1 MADNLSPLVNLDLIN
16 KIYKTI
22 NAQIT
27 ERVYD
32 PLYYPEATLG
42 SEDNKYVE
50 AYIRGNTSTG
60 TLNGLTLA
68 KATAGFTISGGETTS
83 RTLTVADTATINKSL
98 EVTAATS
105 ITGTLTVSAATNII
119 KGLTVGTTSTGAVTI
134 QSSGAGG
141 TTIEGPSGG
150 TATFTAPTS
159 DVPGSLQIKNN
170 SYIST
175 VSVAH
180 GKTISTRSNLTVGES
195 SNTGDVVIRPKSTYK
210 LTITSNDTNATTAI
224 LRNGTC
230 VITDDYAENNTA
242 SKLVKRDSNSNIKVT
257 SVNKVAIDADTTANT
272 NKIGLSKGTASITV
286 TEAGLNVSK
295 NLKVL
300 AATTLGEKDT
310 GDVIVKSASTGRTT
324 IIGPSSGIAAFTTPA
339 NGNSG
344 SLEIKNSDGTIKS
357 TIKIAS
363 GKTVDA
369 YSNLTVGDSSSNG
382 NVIIKPSKNHT
393 LTITGA
399 DADVSATLR
408 SGTCVITDDYD
419 EENVENKLVKRDGDK
434 NINVTSINKVAIDAN
449 TTANPNKIAL
459 SKGTASITVAG
470 ADLNVNNDLTVSS
483 TATLGGTNTGSV
495 TVKSAGISTT
505 TIVGPNGGTA
515 ELVSGLYTSSAITGN
530 TDIPEVGKLLKIKN
544 IERNTFL
551 AGPTSGENDVPKYRQ
566 ISSDDLTSVT
576 AGSAKTVTANSYPN
590 SSEASYY
597 VTAVQNTGDNES
609 LYASTEGVYIKR
621 VNSTDSGSSD
631 TTTSYHLY
639 ASAVH
644 NAVWNDLADCIEV
657 PEDTNLEF
665 GYCYSWNGDKV
676 EKTSH
681 KSRNCIGIHS
691 NTAGLFMG
699 EKPVKTIQAAV
710 AGFVLAHMDR
720 AYPEGTPLTWGDD
733 GKLVKCGVVKRI
745 LHPERV
751 IATFYKEETQETWH
765 GVKVYNR
772 HWVKVR

>member
-16 KIYKTI
+16 QIYKTI

-32 PLYYPEATLG
+32 PAYNSKATLG
-42 SEDNKYVE
+42 TPAHPYVS
-50 AYIRGNTSTG
+50 ACISSNISTG
-60 TLNGLTLA
+60 TLNDLTLT
-68 KATAGFTISGGETTS
+68 KATAGFTISGGETTPKI
-83 RTLTVADTATINKSL
+83 LTVADTATINKSL

-134 QSSGAGG
+134 QSSGAGS

-195 SNTGDVVIRPKSTYK
+195 GNTGDVVIRPKSTYK
-210 LTITSNDTNATTAI
+210 LTITSNDTNAATAI

-230 VITDDYAENNTA
+230 VITDDYAESNTA
-242 SKLVKRDSNSNIKVT
+242 GKLVKRDSNSNINVT
-257 SVNKVAIDADTTANT
+257 SVNKVAIDTATANT
-272 NKIGLSKGTASITV
+272 NKIGLSKGTASIAV
-286 TEAGLNVSK
+286 TEAGLTVNK

-357 TIKIAS
+357 TIRIAS

-382 NVIIKPSKNHT
+382 SVIIKPSKNHT

-515 ELVSGLYTSSAITGN
+515 ELVSGQYTSSAITGN
-530 TDIPEVGKLLKIKN
+530 TDIPEVGKLLKIKK

-551 AGPTSGENDVPKYRQ
+551 AGPTSGENGVPKYRQ

-621 VNSTDSGSSD
+621 VSTTDSGSSD

-676 EKTSH
+676 EKSSR

-765 GVKVYNR
+765 GVKVHDR